1 MPISETV
8 AETVVADTSPFIHL
22 DHASPVVGV
31 SADLH
36 APRRLGLQA
45 LGSIRLRR
53 RVRQGWLNAPDD
65 SEPDA

>member
-8 AETVVADTSPFIHL
+8 VEAVVGHTSPFNHL
-22 DHASPVVGV
+22 DHAGPVVGV
-31 SADLH
+31 PTDLD
-36 APRRLGLQA
+36 APRRLGLEA

-65 SEPDA
+65 SETDA